1 LPWSCSV
8 KAAAERKKAQ
18 EEAVAKATNKRA
30 AFKAADPKFASFE
43 THTKGIGTRLLEKM
57 GFKAGEGL
65 GRNRQG
71 IAKPLEPKLRPKGM
85 GMGFGDFKE
94 AKMVLPGTKE
104 EEEEGDEGKGEK
116 EAATA
121 AAVMV
126 SG

>member
-1 LPWSCSV
+1 M
-8 KAAAERKKAQ
+8 KAAAEKKKAQ
-18 EEAVAKATNKRA
+18 EEAAAKATNKRA
-30 AFKAADPKFASFE
+30 AFKAADPKFATFE

-94 AKMVLPGTKE
+94 AKMVLPGTKDE
-104 EEEEGDEGKGEK
+104 EEEQQQEEK
-116 EAATA
+116 ETTA
-121 AAVMV
+121 AAAKV
-126 SG
+126 GTWC